1 MKGNKMVEKTDKKD
15 LEMLE
20 QKAEILK
27 AIAHPVRLCILRGL
41 AKQGHSNVGN
51 MQTCLDIP
59 QATVSQH
66 LAKMKAV
73 GIIKGKRKGT
83 QVVYTLTN
91 VLDIDQL
98 VKYFL

>member
-1 MKGNKMVEKTDKKD
+1 MPGKDYEKF
-15 LEMLE
+15 E

-41 AKQGHSNVGN
+41 FQEGESNVGK
-51 MQTCLDIP
+51 MTTCLDIP

-73 GIIKGKRKGT
+73 GIIRGKRKGT
-83 QVVYTLTN
+83 QVIYKLTTVGSIN
-91 VLDIDQL
+91 SL
-98 VKYFL
+98 VQNFLM

>member
-1 MKGNKMVEKTDKKD
+1 MPSKDYEK
-15 LEMLE
+15 LE

-41 AKQGHSNVGN
+41 AVEGKSNVGK
-51 MQTCLDIP
+51 MTTCLEIP

-83 QVVYTLTN
+83 QVIYTLTN
-91 VLDIDQL
+91 VGSIKEL
-98 VKYFL
+98 VANFLL

>member
-1 MKGNKMVEKTDKKD
+1 MPSKD
-15 LEMLE
+15 YEMFE

-41 AKQGHSNVGN
+41 AEQGESNVGK
-51 MQTCLDIP
+51 MTTCLDIP

-83 QVVYTLTN
+83 QVIYKLTN
-91 VLDIDQL
+91 VGSIQEL
-98 VKYFL
+98 VTNFLM

>member
-1 MKGNKMVEKTDKKD
+1 MTEKRDYED
-15 LEMLE
+15 LE

-41 AKQGHSNVGN
+41 SNEGSSNVGN
-51 MQTCLDIP
+51 MKTCLDIP

-83 QVVYTLTN
+83 QVIYKLTN
-91 VLDIDQL
+91 VANIDQL
-98 VKYFL
+98 IKSFL

>member
-1 MKGNKMVEKTDKKD
+1 MPSKDYEKF
-15 LEMLE
+15 E

-41 AKQGHSNVGN
+41 AMDGESNVGK
-51 MQTCLDIP
+51 MTTCLEIP

-83 QVVYTLTN
+83 QVIYTLTN
-91 VLDIDQL
+91 AGNIKEL
-98 VKYFL
+98 VNSFLV

>member
-1 MKGNKMVEKTDKKD
+1 MPSKDYEKF
-15 LEMLE
+15 E

-41 AKQGHSNVGN
+41 AEAGSSNVGK
-51 MQTCLDIP
+51 MTTCLEIP

-73 GIIKGKRKGT
+73 GIIKGKRNGT
-83 QVVYTLTN
+83 QVIYTLTN
-91 VLDIDQL
+91 VGNISKL
-98 VKYFL
+98 VENFLI

>member
-1 MKGNKMVEKTDKKD
+1 MVDKK
-15 LEMLE
+15 EYEILE

-41 AKQGHSNVGN
+41 VKSGPSNVGS

-83 QVVYTLTN
+83 QVIYRLTN
-91 VLDIDQL
+91 VYNIDEL
-98 VKYFL
+98 IKIFL

>member
-1 MKGNKMVEKTDKKD
+1 MPSKDYEKF
-15 LEMLE
+15 E

-41 AKQGHSNVGN
+41 AEQGESNVGK
-51 MQTCLDIP
+51 MTTCLDIP

-83 QVVYTLTN
+83 QVIYKLTN
-91 VLDIDQL
+91 VGSIQEL
-98 VKYFL
+98 VTNFLM

>member
-1 MKGNKMVEKTDKKD
+1 MPSKDYEKF
-15 LEMLE
+15 E

-41 AKQGHSNVGN
+41 MMEGEANVGK
-51 MQTCLDIP
+51 MTTCLEIP

-73 GIIKGKRKGT
+73 GIIKGRRKGT
-83 QVVYTLTN
+83 QVIYTLTN
-91 VLDIDQL
+91 TGSIKAL
-98 VKYFL
+98 VENFLM

>member
-1 MKGNKMVEKTDKKD
+1 MTDKRD
-15 LEMLE
+15 YEDLE

-41 AKQGHSNVGN
+41 SSEGPSNVGN
-51 MQTCLDIP
+51 MKTCLDIP

-83 QVVYTLTN
+83 QVIYKLTN
-91 VLDIDQL
+91 LANIDQL
-98 VKYFL
+98 IKTFL

>member
-1 MKGNKMVEKTDKKD
+1 MPSKDYDK
-15 LEMLE
+15 LE

-41 AKQGHSNVGN
+41 LNDGESNVGK
-51 MQTCLDIP
+51 MTTCLEIP

-83 QVVYTLTN
+83 QVIYKLTN
-91 VLDIDQL
+91 TGNIIGL
-98 VKYFL
+98 VENFLL

>member
-1 MKGNKMVEKTDKKD
+1 MPSKDYEKF
-15 LEMLE
+15 E

-41 AKQGHSNVGN
+41 FNDGESNVGK
-51 MQTCLDIP
+51 MTTCLDIP

-73 GIIKGKRKGT
+73 GIIKGRRKGT
-83 QVVYTLTN
+83 QVIYTLTTTGN
-91 VLDIDQL
+91 IRGL
-98 VKYFL
+98 VENFLL

>member
-1 MKGNKMVEKTDKKD
+1 MVEKTDKND

-20 QKAEILK
+20 QKAEILR

-41 AKQGHSNVGN
+41 VRQGNSNVGN

-59 QATVSQH
+59 QATISQH

-83 QVVYTLTN
+83 QIVYTLTK
-91 VLDIDQL
+91 VADIDKL
-98 VKYFL
+98 VKSFLMDE

>member
-1 MKGNKMVEKTDKKD
+1 MTVELTYET
-15 LEMLE
+15 LER
-20 QKAEILK
+20 KAEILK

-41 AKQGHSNVGN
+41 VETGPSNVGS

-73 GIIKGKRKGT
+73 GIITGKRNGT
-83 QVVYTLTN
+83 QVIYSLHN
-91 VLDIDQL
+91 VENIVELIKTYL
-98 VKYFL
+98 

>member
-1 MKGNKMVEKTDKKD
+1 MPSKEYEK
-15 LEMLE
+15 LEE
-20 QKAEILK
+20 KAEILK

-41 AKQGHSNVGN
+41 AQEGPSNVGK
-51 MQTCLDIP
+51 MTTCLDIP

-83 QVVYTLTN
+83 QVIYNLTN
-91 VLDIDQL
+91 VGNIESL
-98 VKYFL
+98 VTNFLL

>member
-1 MKGNKMVEKTDKKD
+1 MVEKTGKKD

-20 QKAEILK
+20 QKAEILR

-41 AKQGHSNVGN
+41 FRQGNSSVSN

-59 QATVSQH
+59 QATTSQH

-83 QVVYTLTN
+83 QIIYTLTK
-91 VLDIDQL
+91 VADIDKL
-98 VKYFL
+98 VKSFLAGE

>member
-1 MKGNKMVEKTDKKD
+1 MTDKKD
-15 LEMLE
+15 YEVLE

-41 AKQGHSNVGN
+41 SQEGPSNVGK
-51 MQTCLDIP
+51 MKTCLDIP

-73 GIIKGKRKGT
+73 GIIRGKRKGT
-83 QVVYTLTN
+83 QVVYKLTN
-91 VLDIDQL
+91 VAGIDQL
-98 VKYFL
+98 IKTFL

>member
-1 MKGNKMVEKTDKKD
+1 MIVDKKD

-20 QKAEILK
+20 QKADILK

-41 AKQGHSNVGN
+41 AKTGPSNVGK
-51 MQTCLDIP
+51 MQTCLEIP

-73 GIIKGKRKGT
+73 GIIRGKRKGT
-83 QVVYTLTN
+83 QVIYGLTN
-91 VLDIDQL
+91 VSDVDKLIQS
-98 VKYFL
+98 FLTN

>member
-1 MKGNKMVEKTDKKD
+1 MPSKDYEKF
-15 LEMLE
+15 E

-41 AKQGHSNVGN
+41 LQEGESNVGK
-51 MQTCLDIP
+51 MTTCLEIP

-73 GIIKGKRKGT
+73 GIIRGKRKGT
-83 QVVYTLTN
+83 QVIYKLTN
-91 VLDIDQL
+91 VGNIEAL
-98 VKYFL
+98 VKNFLM